1 MNAMERFE
9 QWCNNPYFDQATR
22 AELRALAEA
31 GDTKEIEDRFY
42 RDLAFGTG
50 GLRGILGAG
59 SNRMNLYTVRKA
71 TQGLANFILKQGT
84 AAKGVA
90 ISFDSRHMSPEFAE
104 ETALCLNAN
113 GIPTYRFDSLRPV
126 PMLSFATR
134 TLGCT
139 AGVMITASHNPPAY
153 NGYKVYWDDGAQVT
167 APLDKE
173 ILDEVNAVT
182 DYATVKTMSHDDAV
196 AAGLYHT
203 IGKEIDDQY
212 MATIQALVLDH
223 DSIAKAA
230 GLKIVYTPLHG
241 TGNLP
246 VRRVLSELGFRNVF
260 VVPEQEKPDG
270 SFPTVKSPNPEDKA
284 AFTLALGY
292 AKEQGAD
299 LVLATDPDADRLGV
313 FALDRASGEYKSLTG
328 NMSGVLVCDYLLRR
342 RKELGILP
350 ANGAVVSTIV
360 STNMVRTVT
369 EAFGM
374 KYIDVLTG
382 FKFIGE
388 QMRLFERDHTYSFQF
403 GMEESYG
410 CLVGT
415 HARDKDAVVAVMAL
429 CEAAAWCY
437 CQGKTLWDRMQ
448 ELYQEYGYYREDT
461 VNLTY
466 PGQEGAAK
474 IASILESLRA
484 NPLQTVGPCKVL
496 KIRDY
501 LKHTVLDL
509 ATGAVTPTDLPESNV
524 LYYELENDAWM
535 CVRPSGTEPKVK
547 VYILA
552 NGTTK
557 VECDEKVAK
566 YAAWAETL
574 KG

>member
-1 MNAMERFE
+1 MNIMERY
-9 QWCNNPYFDQATR
+9 QYWCNDPYFDEATR
-22 AELRALAEA
+22 KELQALA

-59 SNRMNLYTVRKA
+59 CNRMNLYTVRKA
-71 TQGLANFILKQGT
+71 TQGLANFILKKGT
-84 AAKGVA
+84 GAKGVA
-90 ISFDSRHMSPEFAE
+90 ISFDSRIMSPEFAE

-173 ILDEVNAVT
+173 ILDEVNSVT
-182 DYATVKTMSHDDAV
+182 DYATVKTMSHDEAV

-203 IGKEIDDQY
+203 IGQEIDDKY
-212 MATIQALVLDH
+212 MATIKALVIDH
-223 DSIAKAA
+223 ESIAKAS

-246 VRRVLSELGFRNVF
+246 VRRVLSELGFKNVF

-270 SFPTVKSPNPEDKA
+270 RFPTVESPNPENRS
-284 AFTLALGY
+284 AFALALGY

-313 FALDRASGEYKSLTG
+313 FARDSKTGAYMPLTG
-328 NMSGVLVCDYLLRR
+328 NMSGCLVCDYLLRR
-342 RKELGILP
+342 RKEFGILP

-360 STNMVRTVT
+360 STNMVRTVA
-369 EAFGM
+369 ESFGM

-388 QMRLFERDHTYSFQF
+388 QMRLFERDHSYVFQF

-410 CLVGT
+410 CLVGD
-415 HARDKDAVVAVMAL
+415 HARDKDAVVAVMSL

-448 ELYQEYGYYREDT
+448 ELYAMYGFYREDT

-466 PGQEGAAK
+466 PGQEGAQK
-474 IASILESLRA
+474 IASILEGLRA
-484 NPLQTVGPCKVL
+484 NPLTNVGPCKVL

-501 LKHTVLDL
+501 QKDTILDL
-509 ATGAVTPTDLPESNV
+509 ATGDITPTGLPNSNV

-547 VYILA
+547 FYLGVKG
-552 NGTTK
+552 NT
-557 VECDEKVAK
+557 
-566 YAAWAETL
+566 AEEAENLLKTL
-574 KG
+574 KENLPC

>member
-1 MNAMERFE
+1 MNITERYE
-9 QWCNNPYFDQATR
+9 YWCNNPYFDEATQN
-22 AELRALAEA
+22 ELKALA

-59 SNRMNLYTVRKA
+59 CNRMNIYTVRKA
-71 TQGLANFILKQGT
+71 TQGLANFILKKGT
-84 AAKGVA
+84 QAKGVA
-90 ISFDSRHMSPEFAE
+90 ISFDSRIMSPEFAE

-134 TLGCT
+134 ELGCT

-182 DYATVKTMSHDDAV
+182 DYATVKTMTHEEAV

-203 IGKEIDDQY
+203 IGEEIDDKY
-212 MATIQALVLDH
+212 MQTIKALVLDH
-223 DSIAKAA
+223 ESIAKAS

-246 VRRVLSELGFRNVF
+246 VRRVLKELGFKNVF
-260 VVPEQEKPDG
+260 VVPEQEQPDG
-270 SFPTVKSPNPEDKA
+270 NFPTVKSPNPEDRA

-292 AKEQGAD
+292 AREQGAD

-313 FALDRASGEYKSLTG
+313 FAKDRATGDYIPLTG

-350 ANGAVVSTIV
+350 ANGAVISTIV
-360 STNMVRTVT
+360 STNMVKAVT
-369 EAFGM
+369 ESYGM

-388 QMRLFERDHTYSFQF
+388 QMRLFDATGSNVFQF

-410 CLVGT
+410 CLVGD

-429 CEAAAWCY
+429 CEVAAWCY
-437 CQGKTLWDRMQ
+437 CQGKTLWDQMQ
-448 ELYQEYGYYREDT
+448 ALYAQYGYYREDA
-461 VNLTY
+461 VSLTY

-474 IASILESLRA
+474 ISGILEGLRA
-484 NPLQTVGPCKVL
+484 NPLSQVGPCKVL
-496 KIRDY
+496 RIRDY
-501 LKHTVLDL
+501 QNDTILDL
-509 ATGAVTPTDLPESNV
+509 ATGAVTPTGLPNSNV

-547 VYILA
+547 FYLGVKGSSYEEAEKLLA
-552 NGTTK
+552 S
-557 VECDEKVAK
+557 
-566 YAAWAETL
+566 L
-574 KG
+574 KENLPC

>member
-1 MNAMERFE
+1 MKVIYMNAMERFE

-223 DSIAKAA
+223 
-230 GLKIVYTPLHG
+230 
-241 TGNLP
+241 
-246 VRRVLSELGFRNVF
+246 E
-260 VVPEQEKPDG
+260 
-270 SFPTVKSPNPEDKA
+270 
-284 AFTLALGY
+284 
-292 AKEQGAD
+292 
-299 LVLATDPDADRLGV
+299 
-313 FALDRASGEYKSLTG
+313 
-328 NMSGVLVCDYLLRR
+328 
-342 RKELGILP
+342 
-350 ANGAVVSTIV
+350 
-360 STNMVRTVT
+360 
-369 EAFGM
+369 
-374 KYIDVLTG
+374 
-382 FKFIGE
+382 FI
-388 QMRLFERDHTYSFQF
+388 S
-403 GMEESYG
+403 
-410 CLVGT
+410 
-415 HARDKDAVVAVMAL
+415 
-429 CEAAAWCY
+429 
-437 CQGKTLWDRMQ
+437 
-448 ELYQEYGYYREDT
+448 
-461 VNLTY
+461 
-466 PGQEGAAK
+466 
-474 IASILESLRA
+474 
-484 NPLQTVGPCKVL
+484 
-496 KIRDY
+496 
-501 LKHTVLDL
+501 
-509 ATGAVTPTDLPESNV
+509 
-524 LYYELENDAWM
+524 
-535 CVRPSGTEPKVK
+535 
-547 VYILA
+547 
-552 NGTTK
+552 
-557 VECDEKVAK
+557 
-566 YAAWAETL
+566 
-574 KG
+574 

>member
-1 MNAMERFE
+1 M
-9 QWCNNPYFDQATR
+9 
-22 AELRALAEA
+22 
-31 GDTKEIEDRFY
+31 
-42 RDLAFGTG
+42 
-50 GLRGILGAG
+50 
-59 SNRMNLYTVRKA
+59 
-71 TQGLANFILKQGT
+71 
-84 AAKGVA
+84 
-90 ISFDSRHMSPEFAE
+90 
-104 ETALCLNAN
+104 
-113 GIPTYRFDSLRPV
+113 
-126 PMLSFATR
+126 
-134 TLGCT
+134 
-139 AGVMITASHNPPAY
+139 
-153 NGYKVYWDDGAQVT
+153 
-167 APLDKE
+167 
-173 ILDEVNAVT
+173 
-182 DYATVKTMSHDDAV
+182 
-196 AAGLYHT
+196 
-203 IGKEIDDQY
+203 
-212 MATIQALVLDH
+212 
-223 DSIAKAA
+223 
-230 GLKIVYTPLHG
+230 
-241 TGNLP
+241 
-246 VRRVLSELGFRNVF
+246 
-260 VVPEQEKPDG
+260 VPEQEQPDG
-270 SFPTVKSPNPEDKA
+270 NFPTVKSPNPEDRA

-313 FALDRASGEYKSLTG
+313 FALDRASGEYQALTG

-342 RKELGILP
+342 RKELGVLP

-360 STNMVRTVT
+360 STNMVRAVT

-388 QMRLFERDHTYSFQF
+388 QMRLFERDHTYAFQF

-509 ATGAVTPTDLPESNV
+509 ATGTVTPTDLPESNV

-547 VYILA
+547 FYLGVKGA
-552 NGTTK
+552 S
-557 VECDEKVAK
+557 
-566 YAAWAETL
+566 AEEADALLKTL
-574 KG
+574 KEHLPC

>member
-1 MNAMERFE
+1 MNTMERYH
-9 QWCNNPYFDQATR
+9 QWCTDPYFDEATR
-22 AELRALAEA
+22 AELKALEEE
-31 GDTKEIEDRFY
+31 GQTEEINDRFY
-42 RDLAFGTG
+42 RELAFGTG

-84 AAKGVA
+84 ASKGVA
-90 ISFDSRHMSPEFAE
+90 ISFDSRIMSPEFAE

-126 PMLSFATR
+126 PVLSFATR

-173 ILDEVNAVT
+173 ILDEVNSVT
-182 DYATVKTMSHDDAV
+182 DYATVKTMTREAAE

-203 IGKEIDDQY
+203 IGKEIDDKY
-212 MATIQALVLDH
+212 METIKALCLDKEA
-223 DSIAKAA
+223 IAKAA

-246 VRRVLSELGFRNVF
+246 VRRVLAELGFQNVF

-270 SFPTVKSPNPEDKA
+270 RFPTVKSPNPEDKA
-284 AFTLALGY
+284 AFALALEY
-292 AKEQGAD
+292 AKKQEAD

-313 FALDRASGEYKSLTG
+313 FVLDRKTEDYIPLTG

-360 STNMVRTVT
+360 STNMVKTVT
-369 EAFGM
+369 ESYGM

-388 QMRLFERDHTYSFQF
+388 QMRLFEKENTYCFQF

-410 CLVGT
+410 CLVGD

-429 CEAAAWCY
+429 CAAAAWCY
-437 CQGKTLWDRMQ
+437 VQGKTLWDQMQ
-448 ELYQEYGYYREDT
+448 ELYAQYGYYREDM
-461 VNLTY
+461 VNITY

-474 IASILESLRA
+474 IQAILDGLRESPLES
-484 NPLQTVGPCKVL
+484 VGPFKVL

-501 LKHTVLDL
+501 QKHTVLDV
-509 ATGAVTPTDLPESNV
+509 ATSAITPTDLPESNV

-547 VYILA
+547 FYVGVKGA
-552 NGTTK
+552 SAEN
-557 VECDEKVAK
+557 
-566 YAAWAETL
+566 AAELLKTL
-574 KG
+574 KESIPC

>member
-1 MNAMERFE
+1 MNITERY
-9 QWCNNPYFDQATR
+9 QYWCNDPYFDEATQN
-22 AELRALAEA
+22 ELKALA

-59 SNRMNLYTVRKA
+59 CNRMNIYTVRKA
-71 TQGLANFILKQGT
+71 TQGLANFILKKGT
-84 AAKGVA
+84 QAKGVA
-90 ISFDSRHMSPEFAE
+90 ISFDSRIMSPEFAE

-134 TLGCT
+134 ELGCT

-182 DYATVKTMSHDDAV
+182 DYATVKTMTHEEAV
-196 AAGLYHT
+196 DAGLYHT
-203 IGKEIDDQY
+203 IGEEIDDKY
-212 MATIQALVLDH
+212 METIKALVLDH
-223 DSIAKAA
+223 ESIAKAS

-246 VRRVLSELGFRNVF
+246 VRRVLKELGFKNVF

-270 SFPTVKSPNPEDKA
+270 RFPTVKSPNPEDRA

-313 FALDRASGEYKSLTG
+313 FAKDRATGDYIPLTG

-350 ANGAVVSTIV
+350 ANGAVISTIV
-360 STNMVRTVT
+360 STNMVKAVT
-369 EAFGM
+369 ESYGM

-388 QMRLFERDHTYSFQF
+388 QMRLFDATGSNVFQF

-410 CLVGT
+410 CLVGD

-429 CEAAAWCY
+429 CEVAAWCY
-437 CQGKTLWDRMQ
+437 CQGKTLWDQMQ
-448 ELYQEYGYYREDT
+448 ALYAEYGFYREDA
-461 VNLTY
+461 VSLTY

-474 IASILESLRA
+474 ISGILEGLRA
-484 NPLQTVGPCKVL
+484 NPLSHVGPCKVL

-501 LKHTVLDL
+501 QKDTILDL
-509 ATGAVTPTDLPESNV
+509 ATGNVTPTGLPNSNV

-547 VYILA
+547 FYMGVKGSSAEQADKLLA
-552 NGTTK
+552 
-557 VECDEKVAK
+557 
-566 YAAWAETL
+566 TL
-574 KG
+574 KENLPC

>member
-1 MNAMERFE
+1 
-9 QWCNNPYFDQATR
+9 
-22 AELRALAEA
+22 
-31 GDTKEIEDRFY
+31 
-42 RDLAFGTG
+42 
-50 GLRGILGAG
+50 
-59 SNRMNLYTVRKA
+59 MNLYTVRKA

-466 PGQEGAAK
+466 PGPGGRRQDRLHPGVSAGQ
-474 IASILESLRA
+474 S
-484 NPLQTVGPCKVL
+484 LQTVGPCKVL
-496 KIRDY
+496 KI
-501 LKHTVLDL
+501 
-509 ATGAVTPTDLPESNV
+509 
-524 LYYELENDAWM
+524 
-535 CVRPSGTEPKVK
+535 
-547 VYILA
+547 
-552 NGTTK
+552 GTT
-557 VECDEKVAK
+557 
-566 YAAWAETL
+566 
-574 KG
+574 

>member
-1 MNAMERFE
+1 MNITERYE
-9 QWCNNPYFDQATR
+9 YWCNNPYFDEATQN
-22 AELRALAEA
+22 ELKALA

-59 SNRMNLYTVRKA
+59 CNRMNIYTVRKA
-71 TQGLANFILKQGT
+71 TQGLANFILKKGT
-84 AAKGVA
+84 QAKGVA
-90 ISFDSRHMSPEFAE
+90 ISFDSRIMSPEFAE

-134 TLGCT
+134 ELGCT

-182 DYATVKTMSHDDAV
+182 DYATVKTMTHEEAV

-203 IGKEIDDQY
+203 IGEEIDDKY
-212 MATIQALVLDH
+212 MQTIKALVLDH
-223 DSIAKAA
+223 ESIAKAS

-246 VRRVLSELGFRNVF
+246 VRRVLRELGFKNVF

-270 SFPTVKSPNPEDKA
+270 HFPTVKSPNPEDRA

-313 FALDRASGEYKSLTG
+313 FAKDRTTGDYIPLTG

-360 STNMVRTVT
+360 STNMVKTVT
-369 EAFGM
+369 ESYGM

-388 QMRLFERDHTYSFQF
+388 QMRLFDATGSNVFQF

-410 CLVGT
+410 CLVGD

-429 CEAAAWCY
+429 CEVAAWCY
-437 CQGKTLWDRMQ
+437 CQGKTLWDQMQ
-448 ELYQEYGYYREDT
+448 ALYAQYGYYREDA
-461 VNLTY
+461 VSLTY

-474 IASILESLRA
+474 ISGILEGLRA
-484 NPLQTVGPCKVL
+484 NPLSQVGPCKVL

-501 LKHTVLDL
+501 QNDTILDL
-509 ATGAVTPTDLPESNV
+509 ATGTVTPTGLPNSNV

-547 VYILA
+547 FYLGVKGSSY
-552 NGTTK
+552 
-557 VECDEKVAK
+557 EE
-566 YAAWAETL
+566 AETL
-574 KG
+574 LASLKENLPC

>member
-1 MNAMERFE
+1 MNITERY
-9 QWCNNPYFDQATR
+9 QYWCNDPYFDEATQN
-22 AELRALAEA
+22 ELKALA

-59 SNRMNLYTVRKA
+59 CNRMNIYTVRKA
-71 TQGLANFILKQGT
+71 TQGLANFILKKGT
-84 AAKGVA
+84 QAKGVA
-90 ISFDSRHMSPEFAE
+90 ISFDSRIMSPEFAE

-134 TLGCT
+134 ELGCT

-182 DYATVKTMSHDDAV
+182 DYATVKTMTHEEAV

-203 IGKEIDDQY
+203 IGEEIDDKY
-212 MATIQALVLDH
+212 MQTIKALVLDH
-223 DSIAKAA
+223 ESIAKAS

-246 VRRVLSELGFRNVF
+246 VRRVLKELGFKNVF

-270 SFPTVKSPNPEDKA
+270 RFPTVKSPNPEDRA

-313 FALDRASGEYKSLTG
+313 FAKDRSTGDYIPLTG

-342 RKELGILP
+342 RKEMGILP
-350 ANGAVVSTIV
+350 ANGAVISTIV
-360 STNMVRTVT
+360 STNMVRAVT
-369 EAFGM
+369 ESYGM

-388 QMRLFERDHTYSFQF
+388 QMRLFDATRSNVFQF

-410 CLVGT
+410 CLVGD

-429 CEAAAWCY
+429 CEVAAWCY
-437 CQGKTLWDRMQ
+437 CQGKTLWDQMQ
-448 ELYQEYGYYREDT
+448 ALYAQYGFYREDA
-461 VNLTY
+461 VSLTY

-474 IASILESLRA
+474 ISGILEGLRA
-484 NPLQTVGPCKVL
+484 NPLSHLGPCKVL

-501 LKHTVLDL
+501 QKDTILDL
-509 ATGAVTPTDLPESNV
+509 ATGDVTPTGLPNSNV

-547 VYILA
+547 FYLGVKGSSAEQAEKLLA
-552 NGTTK
+552 
-557 VECDEKVAK
+557 
-566 YAAWAETL
+566 TL
-574 KG
+574 KENLPC

>member
-1 MNAMERFE
+1 MNITERY
-9 QWCNNPYFDQATR
+9 QYWCNDPYFDEATQN
-22 AELRALAEA
+22 ELKALA

-59 SNRMNLYTVRKA
+59 CNRMNIYTVRKA
-71 TQGLANFILKQGT
+71 TQGLANFILKKGT
-84 AAKGVA
+84 QAKGVA
-90 ISFDSRHMSPEFAE
+90 ISFDSRIMSPEFAE

-134 TLGCT
+134 ELGCT

-182 DYATVKTMSHDDAV
+182 DYATVKTMTHEEAV

-203 IGKEIDDQY
+203 IGEEIDDKY
-212 MATIQALVLDH
+212 MQTIKALVLDH
-223 DSIAKAA
+223 ESIAKAS

-246 VRRVLSELGFRNVF
+246 VRRVLKELGFKNVF

-270 SFPTVKSPNPEDKA
+270 RFPTVKSPNPEDRA

-313 FALDRASGEYKSLTG
+313 FAKDRSTGDYIPLTG

-342 RKELGILP
+342 RKEMGILP
-350 ANGAVVSTIV
+350 ANGAVISTIV
-360 STNMVRTVT
+360 STNMVRAVT
-369 EAFGM
+369 ESYGM

-388 QMRLFERDHTYSFQF
+388 QMRLFDATGSNVFQF

-410 CLVGT
+410 CLVGD

-429 CEAAAWCY
+429 CEVAAWCY
-437 CQGKTLWDRMQ
+437 CQGKTLWDQMQ
-448 ELYQEYGYYREDT
+448 ALYAQYGFYREDA
-461 VNLTY
+461 VSLTY

-474 IASILESLRA
+474 ISGILEGLRA
-484 NPLQTVGPCKVL
+484 NPLSHLGPCKVL

-501 LKHTVLDL
+501 QKDTILDL
-509 ATGAVTPTDLPESNV
+509 ATGDVTPTGLPNSNV

-547 VYILA
+547 FYLGVKGSSAEQAEKLLA
-552 NGTTK
+552 
-557 VECDEKVAK
+557 
-566 YAAWAETL
+566 TL
-574 KG
+574 KENLPC

>member
-388 QMRLFERDHTYSFQF
+388 
-403 GMEESYG
+403 
-410 CLVGT
+410 
-415 HARDKDAVVAVMAL
+415 
-429 CEAAAWCY
+429 
-437 CQGKTLWDRMQ
+437 
-448 ELYQEYGYYREDT
+448 
-461 VNLTY
+461 
-466 PGQEGAAK
+466 
-474 IASILESLRA
+474 
-484 NPLQTVGPCKVL
+484 
-496 KIRDY
+496 
-501 LKHTVLDL
+501 
-509 ATGAVTPTDLPESNV
+509 
-524 LYYELENDAWM
+524 
-535 CVRPSGTEPKVK
+535 
-547 VYILA
+547 
-552 NGTTK
+552 
-557 VECDEKVAK
+557 
-566 YAAWAETL
+566 
-574 KG
+574 